1 MTDLS
6 DAICAEISTAVAE
19 APDNPFRIENVFE
32 SYVYEQNAFKLK
44 MNLSDYNPTLG
55 EVSLTLCHDENKL
68 LTKLNASMEL
78 QLTENLSGTVELID
92 MTVSTQETDLGT
104 KTEVE
109 AEQNGSNY

>member
-1 MTDLS
+1 
-6 DAICAEISTAVAE
+6 
-19 APDNPFRIENVFE
+19 
-32 SYVYEQNAFKLK
+32 

-55 EVSLTLCHDENKL
+55 EVSLTLCHDKNKL

-104 KTEVE
+104 KAEVE
-109 AEQNGSNY
+109 AEQNGGNY

>member
-6 DAICAEISTAVAE
+6 DAICAEISKAVAD

-32 SYVYEQNAFKLK
+32 SYVYEQNTFKLE

-55 EVSLTLCHDENKL
+55 EVSLTLCHDKNKL

-104 KTEVE
+104 KAEVE
-109 AEQNGSNY
+109 AEQNGGNY

>member
-6 DAICAEISTAVAE
+6 DSICAEISTAVAE

-32 SYVYEQNAFKLK
+32 SYVYEQNTFKLE

-78 QLTENLSGTVELID
+78 NLRKIL
-92 MTVSTQETDLGT
+92 
-104 KTEVE
+104 
-109 AEQNGSNY
+109 AER